1 MQEIEICVDK
11 RIELIGI
18 LLRLSNYKN
27 SYPNLVLNIKN
38 YPYLDD
44 VYLHFSPHKNHR
56 AVTLLNEIL
65 IKGNSFAF
73 DVPALLFLNLDGDYN
88 FVGQDK
94 EPFTDRLNKSKL
106 VLEFLKE
113 AKNFVNDTNF
123 EEFYNSHVN
132 VYEEE
137 IQSFKN
143 SVDISNILPFLKK
156 LKIDISGKR
165 FVVILSLLF
174 TKGGYG
180 LNLND
185 TIFCVTPKV
194 CDKEQNAIN
203 AYGRKTPLE
212 SSFILHEF
220 CHSFIN
226 PLTDKYFSKITFYPL
241 NESNLKVAN
250 KVGYGQTVTI
260 INEHVIRAIQIC
272 YMNEFNADLSR
283 LNYINEL
290 HGFSKDILFSIAK
303 SIEESIS
310 NKKSFEENYLNI
322 VSCSDE
328 KNK

>member
-1 MQEIEICVDK
+1 MMQEIEICVDK

-38 YPYLDD
+38 YPYLDN

-73 DVPALLFLNLDGDYN
+73 DVPALLFLNLDCDYN

-143 SVDISNILPFLKK
+143 SVDINNILPFLK
-156 LKIDISGKR
+156 
-165 FVVILSLLF
+165 
-174 TKGGYG
+174 
-180 LNLND
+180 
-185 TIFCVTPKV
+185 
-194 CDKEQNAIN
+194 
-203 AYGRKTPLE
+203 
-212 SSFILHEF
+212 
-220 CHSFIN
+220 
-226 PLTDKYFSKITFYPL
+226 
-241 NESNLKVAN
+241 NLK
-250 KVGYGQTVTI
+250 
-260 INEHVIRAIQIC
+260 
-272 YMNEFNADLSR
+272 
-283 LNYINEL
+283 
-290 HGFSKDILFSIAK
+290 
-303 SIEESIS
+303 
-310 NKKSFEENYLNI
+310 
-322 VSCSDE
+322 
-328 KNK
+328 

>member
-27 SYPNLVLNIKN
+27 NYPNLVLNIKN

-220 CHSFIN
+220 C
-226 PLTDKYFSKITFYPL
+226 
-241 NESNLKVAN
+241 
-250 KVGYGQTVTI
+250 
-260 INEHVIRAIQIC
+260 

-303 SIEESIS
+303 SIEESIL

-322 VSCSDE
+322 VNCSDE